1 MPTMCNWIQ
10 PGQQRCLATK
20 PIEVAASDSAPST
33 TRYASSGQRI
43 RHELAAADRD
53 RARATVN
60 GYQLACPQAAG
71 CVSSPDHSR
80 DAVLSGDERGVGSQC
95 APVGDDR
102 RRALEERR
110 PGRGGGSRDEHLASF
125 ERVEVLDAAHEP
137 HAARGA
143 TRTGAL
149 ADKQI
154 LRYIGPTRNR
164 CCPVHQRRK
173 QAGWMAQLKRS
184 DQATLPLPLV

>member
-1 MPTMCNWIQ
+1 MAIAPATTPVRPAAICGTSSVANSSEGCWPTNCVN
-10 PGQQRCLATK
+10 R
-20 PIEVAASDSAPST
+20 
-33 TRYASSGQRI
+33 SGTSGI
-43 RHELAAADRD
+43 ELASADLD
-53 RARATVN
+53 CARATVN
-60 GYQLACPQAAG
+60 GYQLAGPQAAG

-80 DAVLSGDERGVGSQC
+80 DAVLSRDERGVGSQC

-137 HAARGA
+137 HAARGT

-149 ADKQI
+149 ADQQI